1 VFFVNPLPINLKAKK
16 MELNAYRITFEFQLR
31 PGKSIPLTAE
41 AELHHSDPYFVVSN
55 ITRTGR
61 ESHPSILPDVKIKKA
76 SGHWVHCDSGK
87 ESDLSIAIG
96 KAIDE
101 SNLEI
106 Q

>member
-1 VFFVNPLPINLKAKK
+1 LLFVKLLPINLKVEK
-16 MELNAYRITFEFQLR
+16 MKLNAYRITFEFQLR

-55 ITRTGR
+55 ITRPGR
-61 ESHPSILPDVKIKKA
+61 ESHPCILPDVKIKKA
-76 SGHWVHCDSGK
+76 SGRWVHCDSGK

-101 SNLEI
+101 SNLETE
-106 Q
+106 